1 MVRVLVP
8 GHLSPSLPKGL
19 TLERRDQ
26 RSLFLRVLLEVLP
39 NPRLLGPFYK
49 SPLHGHSK

>member
-8 GHLSPSLPKGL
+8 GHMSSSLPKGL
-19 TLERRDQ
+19 TLKRRDR

-49 SPLHGHSK
+49 SPLRGCSK